1 MIEKIWLGYSC
12 LYLFLLPLSI
22 FYGIVVGL
30 RRLCYNL
37 EIFSSWKSPIP
48 VVVVGNLTVG
58 GNGKTPVVIWLV
70 EQLLLRGYR
79 VGVVSRGYGGKATS
93 YPLLVDKNISINE
106 SGDEPALIYHRT
118 GVPIAVAPK
127 RVEAV
132 KMLLKQKKLNI
143 IITDDGLQHYILQRD
158 FEIIVIDGILRF
170 GNGWLLPAGP
180 LRECKYRLNT
190 VNIIITNGGIAEYGE
205 IGMQLIGDIAI
216 NMLTGEKRFVCELKQ
231 IVAIAGIAHPLRFF
245 SSLEQKGIFLT
256 STHAFSDH
264 QHYKLSKLKNL
275 VTDHESLLMTEK
287 DAIKCFHFAQS
298 NWWYLPINANFSK
311 LDTEKILSAITGLI
325 KFNKKT

>member
-1 MIEKIWLGYSC
+1 MIEKIWLGYSY
-12 LYLFLLPLSI
+12 LYLFLIPFSI
-22 FYGIVVGL
+22 FYGMIIGL

-37 EIFSSWKSPIP
+37 KIFSSWKSPIP
-48 VVVVGNLTVG
+48 IIVVGNLTVG

-70 EQLLLRGYR
+70 EQLLLRGYH
-79 VGVVSRGYGGKATS
+79 VGVVSRGYAGKATS
-93 YPLLVDKNISINE
+93 YPLLVNKNISINE
-106 SGDEPALIYHRT
+106 SGDEPALIYYRT

-190 VNIIITNGGIAEYGE
+190 VNIIITNGGIAKYGE
-205 IGMQLIGDIAI
+205 ISMQLIGDIAI
-216 NMLTGEKRFVCELKQ
+216 NMLTGEKRLVYELKQ
-231 IVAIAGIAHPLRFF
+231 IVAIAGIAHPSRFF
-245 SSLEQKGIFLT
+245 LSLEKKGILLT
-256 STHAFSDH
+256 SRHSFSDH
-264 QHYKLSKLKNL
+264 QYYKLSKLKNL
-275 VTDHESLLMTEK
+275 VTNYQTLLMTEK
-287 DAIKCFHFAQS
+287 DAIKCFHFAQL
-298 NWWYLPINANFSK
+298 NWWYLPVNANFSK
-311 LDTEKILSAITGLI
+311 SDTKKILSAITKLV
-325 KFNKKT
+325 KFNKKI